1 MHAVHPHVQRSVGR
15 RLLVEFSWVL
25 YQDKCF
31 PLCSHNMCQWPEG
44 VVPAL
49 TLHGISHHYCIIMH
63 NCKWWTVGGSPHQ
76 MAPMLAY
83 IGSSTQTP
91 RTYGA
96 QAVFQEGG
104 GMCPTSY
111 LVVSAHGATPWWVG
125 GMPTKHVCSIWPHL
139 VCGTWCACN
148 GRDAVCFTYLG
159 VLPSTPPFGYTV
171 FCILVPRMW
180 GSCHSPKCVV
190 LSLSLGVVCFPLVC
204 PPLHLASACVW
215 QIYHRVCGFV
225 IVIRSLVFMA

>member
-1 MHAVHPHVQRSVGR
+1 MP
-15 RLLVEFSWVL
+15 
-25 YQDKCF
+25 
-31 PLCSHNMCQWPEG
+31 
-44 VVPAL
+44 
-49 TLHGISHHYCIIMH
+49 
-63 NCKWWTVGGSPHQ
+63 PHQ
-76 MAPMLAY
+76 MAPMLAC

-159 VLPSTPPFGYTV
+159 VLPSTPPFGYAV

-180 GSCHSPKCVV
+180 GSCHIPKCVV
-190 LSLSLGVVCFPLVC
+190 LSLSSNCRAVDC
-204 PPLHLASACVW
+204 
-215 QIYHRVCGFV
+215 RVKSSQAILERCRAPRTAGG
-225 IVIRSLVFMA
+225 A

>member
-1 MHAVHPHVQRSVGR
+1 M
-15 RLLVEFSWVL
+15 
-25 YQDKCF
+25 
-31 PLCSHNMCQWPEG
+31 
-44 VVPAL
+44 
-49 TLHGISHHYCIIMH
+49 
-63 NCKWWTVGGSPHQ
+63 SPHQ

-159 VLPSTPPFGYTV
+159 VLPSTPPFGYAV

-180 GSCHSPKCVV
+180 GSCHIPKCVV
-190 LSLSLGVVCFPLVC
+190 LSLSRTGGQSWYNANNLLCSNAAPQPNSRLATHTKLSNSQAGPWSGGKVVVCKL
-204 PPLHLASACVW
+204 S
-215 QIYHRVCGFV
+215 QT
-225 IVIRSLVFMA
+225 FMVYFTIGLELGLIDATKRFRTKLN

>member
-1 MHAVHPHVQRSVGR
+1 M
-15 RLLVEFSWVL
+15 
-25 YQDKCF
+25 
-31 PLCSHNMCQWPEG
+31 
-44 VVPAL
+44 
-49 TLHGISHHYCIIMH
+49 
-63 NCKWWTVGGSPHQ
+63 SPHQ

-159 VLPSTPPFGYTV
+159 VLPSTPPFGYAV

-180 GSCHSPKCVV
+180 GSCHIPKCVA
-190 LSLSLGVVCFPLVC
+190 LSLSRDWGAGALWCRCLLFLMESMGVVVAL
-204 PPLHLASACVW
+204 LHMYTRA
-215 QIYHRVCGFV
+215 
-225 IVIRSLVFMA
+225 

>member
-1 MHAVHPHVQRSVGR
+1 M
-15 RLLVEFSWVL
+15 
-25 YQDKCF
+25 
-31 PLCSHNMCQWPEG
+31 
-44 VVPAL
+44 
-49 TLHGISHHYCIIMH
+49 
-63 NCKWWTVGGSPHQ
+63 SPHQ

-159 VLPSTPPFGYTV
+159 VLPSTPPFGYAV

-180 GSCHSPKCVV
+180 GSCHIPKCVV
-190 LSLSLGVVCFPLVC
+190 LSLSLKDSAGNVVLKCSSVYNPSC
-204 PPLHLASACVW
+204 PHVYLPTATGQVRGHKPGS
-215 QIYHRVCGFV
+215 IFSSKGSE
-225 IVIRSLVFMA
+225 RSEKGARGMSCHPVQG